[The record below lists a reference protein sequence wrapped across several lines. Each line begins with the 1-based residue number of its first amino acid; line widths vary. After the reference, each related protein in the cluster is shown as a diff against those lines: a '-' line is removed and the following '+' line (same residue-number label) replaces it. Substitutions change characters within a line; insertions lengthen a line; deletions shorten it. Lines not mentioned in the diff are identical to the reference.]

1 MNPSQKSLKH
11 AGIVKMLVSR
21 FGIPPS
27 EMILNGPNAD
37 RMKRMP
43 SHISAR
49 LPNKPKARV
58 IPIMDLT
65 PADVDSAKTLFYIRA
80 TGANYGHTK
89 FEIPDPRIHTPLTWY
104 HKGKTTMTMDIMDM
118 ASVPNY
124 KTYEQII
131 EFVFRGEPT
140 NYAAHFVID
149 AVDIN
154 DAIQRFTSYATSHP
168 LFYRPVKREDVLVNA
183 RTKFGMRA
191 GTRKRKSKVGAKKRK
206 HNSKRKSKKKTR
218 FSKK

>member
-1 MNPSQKSLKH
+1 M
-11 AGIVKMLVSR
+11 AAKMTR
-21 FGIPPS
+21 PPS
-27 EMILNGPNAD
+27 IMILNGPNAD
-37 RMKRMP
+37 KTKEMP
-43 SHISAR
+43 KQVVQR
-49 LPNKPKARV
+49 LQKKPDARV

-80 TGANYGHTK
+80 TGADYGNTK
-89 FEIPDPRIHTPLTWY
+89 FEIPDPRIHTPPPWY
-104 HKGKTTMTMDIMDM
+104 YKGKTTMTMDIMDM
-118 ASVPNY
+118 ASVPDY

-131 EFVFRGEPT
+131 KFVFRWEPS
-140 NYAAHFVID
+140 NDAAHFVID

-168 LFYRPVKREDVLVNA
+168 LFYRPVEREDVLVNA

>member
-1 MNPSQKSLKH
+1 MTLTN
-11 AGIVKMLVSR
+11 AGIGKVLAAKMTR
-21 FGIPPS
+21 PPAR
-27 EMILNGPNAD
+27 MILNGPNAD
-37 RMKRMP
+37 KNKEMP
-43 SHISAR
+43 TKVAQR
-49 LPNKPKARV
+49 LQKKPDARV

-65 PADVDSAKTLFYIRA
+65 PADVDSAKTLFYIRE
-80 TGANYGHTK
+80 TYANYGNTK
-89 FEIPDPRIHTPLTWY
+89 FEIPDPRNY
-104 HKGKTTMTMDIMDM
+104 KGKTTMTMDIMDM
-118 ASVPNY
+118 ASVPDY

-131 EFVFRGEPT
+131 EFVFRWEPS

-168 LFYRPVKREDVLVNA
+168 HFYHPVEREDVLVNA